1 MTKIIGLTGGI
12 GSGKTTVAGYFESM
26 GVPVYYADNAG
37 KKILGLEENKK
48 AIKLVFGESVF
59 DGTEISRK
67 KLASI
72 VFNDKE
78 KLSQLNQIIHPAVR
92 KDFTDWLIRHNQFS
106 LIIKEAAILFESGT
120 YKDCDAVITIV
131 APLEVRINRVMSRD
145 NINREEVM
153 QRIVNQWPDEK
164 KIALSDFV
172 IENDSI
178 SKMQEQVREIL
189 KKLQNI

>member
-120 YKDCDAVITIV
+120 YKACDAVITIV
-131 APLEVRINRVMSRD
+131 APLEVRINRVISRD

-178 SKMQEQVREIL
+178 SKMQE
-189 KKLQNI
+189 